1 MGQRQTDLYRK
12 KNQTPRMANYL
23 PKHCRTVIT
32 IFSCLTTIEH
42 CKDYFFR
49 LFAFDAVLDETL
61 AARDVD
67 VELALLLPLTALTC
81 LFYETIHVS

>member
-1 MGQRQTDLYRK
+1 MT
-12 KNQTPRMANYL
+12 
-23 PKHCRTVIT
+23 RTVKRHHEQWHLWANARPTYIEKR
-32 IFSCLTTIEH
+32 TIEH